1 MPIKAKITTRS
12 LTAGVTANKVDAS
25 LMKRSVKANI
35 SINKIDAKVTTRN
48 VAAKVTTNKVVAK
61 VVTNEVVI
69 STLGRQGIPGPPA
82 KLTWITYAGNAKH
95 TGVETIIA
103 SGKVLEYILDGAT
116 IYRFITDAF
125 TGLYPSEDSFYSD
138 FDGIN
143 LTNLLVTRGE
153 AI

>member
-1 MPIKAKITTRS
+1 MSIKAKITTRDLS
-12 LTAGVTANKVDAS
+12 ASVSANIVNTEI
-25 LMKRSVKANI
+25 LKRSIRANVTT
-35 SINKIDAKVTTRN
+35 NKIDAKVTTRN

-61 VVTNEVVI
+61 VITNEVVI
-69 STLGRQGIPGPPA
+69 STLGRQGVPGPPA
-82 KLTWITYAGNAKH
+82 KITWITYAGNAKY

-103 SGKVLEYILDGAT
+103 SGKVLDYILDGAT

-125 TGLYPSEDSFYSD
+125 TGLYPSEDSFYSN
-138 FDGIN
+138 FDGTN